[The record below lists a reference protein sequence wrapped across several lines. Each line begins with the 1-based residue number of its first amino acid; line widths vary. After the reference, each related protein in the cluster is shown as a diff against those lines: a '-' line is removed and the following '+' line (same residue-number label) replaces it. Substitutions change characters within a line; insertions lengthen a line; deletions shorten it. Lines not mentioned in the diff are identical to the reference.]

1 MKYFAVQVRTL
12 KEDAYIQRLNDY
24 LSFRADK
31 QDFMFPKRRLSIR
44 RMGKTTDEIRPI
56 FPGYIFVAAE
66 TIDPEL
72 FAVMRST
79 RDFTRFLKN
88 NKEITPITGHDLSV
102 LQHFL
107 SFGAVAD
114 MSVVSFDKDDRIV
127 VKSGPMQG
135 LEGFIVKVD
144 KRKRRAKISLD
155 FAKETFLIDLAFD
168 VLEENPN
175 ELQR

>member
-88 NKEITPITGHDLSV
+88 NKEITQRVPPALGR
-102 LQHFL
+102 
-107 SFGAVAD
+107 
-114 MSVVSFDKDDRIV
+114 DDH
-127 VKSGPMQG
+127 Q
-135 LEGFIVKVD
+135 
-144 KRKRRAKISLD
+144 
-155 FAKETFLIDLAFD
+155 
-168 VLEENPN
+168 
-175 ELQR
+175 